1 MSHSF
6 PAWASTAAGVA
17 LLFGL
22 GVLLNLPFGWLRARA
37 RRLSFAW
44 FLYVHLPIPLLFVL
58 RHMLGLSYWAVPFS
72 LGGAVLGQLA
82 GGRLRSRFVRKRPDA
97 VGVCTC
103 CPLPAPAE
111 QP

>member
-1 MSHSF
+1 MNHSF
-6 PAWASTAAGVA
+6 PAWAATAADVA

-37 RRLSFAW
+37 RRFSLAW
-44 FLYVHLPIPLLFVL
+44 FLYIHLPIPLLFLL
-58 RHMLGLSYWAVPFS
+58 RLALGLSFWAIPFS
-72 LGGAVLGQLA
+72 LAGAVLGQVC
-82 GGRLRSRFVRKRPDA
+82 GGRLRARRAGRRPDGLA
-97 VGVCTC
+97 TCTC